1 MTDNRWGVGVGCV
14 ALAVEVREVSAVVQ
28 TRMMR
33 VSEQVTVVEAVSSG
47 WNLGVI
53 LKIELTGQGW

>member
-1 MTDNRWGVGVGCV
+1 MGLGCV
-14 ALAVEVREVSAVVQ
+14 VLAVEVREVSAMVQ

-33 VSEQVTVVEAVSSG
+33 VSEQVTVMEAVSSG
-47 WNLGVI
+47 WNLGLI